1 MKSLKY
7 LLFAAVLLSAC
18 EKKND
23 DLVTPLI
30 EGDFPQIILLSD
42 EGDGELEDENKFSFK
57 MMLADRPDPDGKEL
71 GGKVIPL
78 NENVTVNFEIS
89 DFKGFSTLST
99 YLLDAKAFYEIDD
112 CTTSEDKDID
122 LGLVFDKNTG
132 KGSVTFPK
140 GVEEIEIEFETN
152 DKMFDDKLFNVTERK
167 MEIRLTSINP
177 NGQKVV
183 VNDQNKFEYIVLDD
197 EAIYGE
203 YELDIDDEDQFS
215 AYINLFGLINEDIKN
230 LKASDVEEIKV
241 EFQYGEFKAIIVL
254 KETEEVDECG
264 EMETV
269 NKEIEVEGEFEDL
282 EDDKLAGDLE
292 FVGDIEQE
300 NGTEKEFSYKGSFK
314 LVNGVLELTLKG
326 KYNGQERQKVT
337 MILEK

>member
-23 DLVTPLI
+23 DLVKPLI

-230 LKASDVEEIKV
+230 LKSSDVEEIKV
-241 EFQYGEFKAIIVL
+241 EFQYGEFKATIVL

-337 MILEK
+337 LILEK